1 MRVLKQGPYAVR
13 SHAKHGVCFLRRRP
27 GPQQR
32 GRAGEASRE
41 KRGPQQKGEGS
52 YTTFDGVVSADGEF
66 KAFDG
71 NGLLGELFVD
81 AETDAHRALLLHQNK
96 LINAQKRV
104 R

>member
-1 MRVLKQGPYAVR
+1 MALLEKEWPA
-13 SHAKHGVCFLRRRP
+13 AEAF
-27 GPQQR
+27 
-32 GRAGEASRE
+32 RARIA
-41 KRGPQQKGEGS
+41 QQKGEGS